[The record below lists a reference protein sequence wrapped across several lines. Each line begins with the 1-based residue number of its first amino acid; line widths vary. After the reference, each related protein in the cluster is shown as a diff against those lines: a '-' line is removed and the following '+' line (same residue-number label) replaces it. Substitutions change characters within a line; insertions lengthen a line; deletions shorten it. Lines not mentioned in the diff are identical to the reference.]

1 MKMNYQSVIHLIKSQ
16 DEDFQRYKSMKNVLA
31 KLYYTSKKEKLTER
45 QIDTIMRK
53 YDEFKSLFQLM
64 KTRYKD
70 VKLNAGFVDWLNE
83 FDDFTD

>member
-45 QIDTIMRK
+45 QIDTILRRF
-53 YDEFKSLFQLM
+53 DEFKSLFQLM

-70 VKLNAGFVDWLNE
+70 VKLNVGFIDWLNC